1 MPDLHVL
8 RVFCADDG
16 SGGNPLGVF
25 LDGHEVAEP
34 DRQAFAT
41 DLGFAETVY
50 VDDPATGDVRVFTPG
65 EELDFAGHPMLGTA
79 WLLARGREPVD
90 RLHPPAGEVP
100 VRYEGELTF
109 IAGRPAWGPPW
120 EFVQLDAPEQVE
132 SLHGPPDDRP
142 LVAAWAW
149 LDEEAGAI
157 RERVFGREIDIVEDE
172 ATGSAAIRLATIL
185 ERPLDIRQGKGS
197 RIVARPITD
206 GMVEVGGR
214 VELEEVR
221 DYPP

>member
-16 SGGNPLGVF
+16 TGGNALGVF
-25 LDGHEVAEP
+25 LNGREVAEQY
-34 DRQAFAT
+34 RQPFAT

-50 VDDPATGDVRVFTPG
+50 VDHPATGDVRVFTPAQ
-65 EELDFAGHPMLGTA
+65 ELDFAGHPMLGTA
-79 WLLARGREPVD
+79 WLLARERAPVD
-90 RLHPPAGEVP
+90 RLRPPAGDVP
-100 VRYEGELTF
+100 VRYERELTF
-109 IAGRPAWGPPW
+109 IAGRPEWGPQW

-132 SLHGPPDDRP
+132 SLDGPPDDRP

-149 LDEEAGAI
+149 LDEKAGVI

-185 ERPLDIRQGKGS
+185 ERPLEIRQGMGS
-197 RIVARPITD
+197 LIVARPIGD
-206 GMVEVGGR
+206 GMVEVAGR
-214 VELEEVR
+214 VELDEVR
-221 DYPP
+221 AYPP